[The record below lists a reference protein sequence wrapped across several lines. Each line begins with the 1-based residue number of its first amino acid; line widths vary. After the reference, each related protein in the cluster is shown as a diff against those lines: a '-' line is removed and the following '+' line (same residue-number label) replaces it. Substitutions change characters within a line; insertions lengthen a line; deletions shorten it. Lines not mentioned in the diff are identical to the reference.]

1 MHKDKPKSTDAKAT
15 EDERKL
21 GLWKKKRKSSV
32 DNWNAAEVRRDLEC
46 CSRNGFCN
54 RCSRNIRNSNQLS
67 LLASTMQ
74 GALNRRGIDIDMY
87 KVRYITLYRAL
98 HLYSVVRYS
107 LGRIYI
113 VLSDDVERRL
123 RLAIVIRLGGKKG
136 NLSGAVEDA
145 VKDWLRKDSSKF
157 GVV

>member
-1 MHKDKPKSTDAKAT
+1 
-15 EDERKL
+15 
-21 GLWKKKRKSSV
+21 
-32 DNWNAAEVRRDLEC
+32 
-46 CSRNGFCN
+46 
-54 RCSRNIRNSNQLS
+54 
-67 LLASTMQ
+67 MQ